1 MAGAPDCFATE
12 EEKMRVEEES
22 DGEAEQ
28 RAAAKEA
35 EGRAAAPARAAR
47 RCGFWMRS
55 VRRLRLAT
63 DIAIDAGVRSIRSSM
78 ERDGDDGRMG
88 ERGEEELEREREW
101 EGEDK
106 KNVVA
111 VIPSPPPP
119 PPCLASSMRPPRRH
133 NVNLPPARPLE
144 LLCRCMPR
152 GSSPVGLG

>member
-12 EEKMRVEEES
+12 EEKVRVEEES

-28 RAAAKEA
+28 RAAPKEA

-106 KNVVA
+106 KM
-111 VIPSPPPP
+111 
-119 PPCLASSMRPPRRH
+119 SSRLSRRRRRRRPVWRPACARR
-133 NVNLPPARPLE
+133 
-144 LLCRCMPR
+144 
-152 GSSPVGLG
+152 VGTT